1 MDDSTEFDHQMNQW
15 LSLRRRWP
23 QNWPHPPG
31 CGGEPAGGPRRDS
44 HRAAIGCTTH
54 AGVHLALDLPSPTTE
69 FVNFSPKPPLRISSD
84 PKVLRFATSID
95 VVVGGEGA
103 ANCSPDRA

>member
-1 MDDSTEFDHQMNQW
+1 MFGHDPVAHLLAALASV
-15 LSLRRRWP
+15 
-23 QNWPHPPG
+23 
-31 CGGEPAGGPRRDS
+31 PAG
-44 HRAAIGCTTH
+44 A
-54 AGVHLALDLPSPTTE
+54 HLALDLPSPTTE

-84 PKVLRFATSID
+84 PKVLRFAASID